1 MVWQIEFLR
10 SAERDL
16 NRLDRPVR
24 RRILSFLHG
33 RLGTTDN
40 PRSLGAAL
48 RGSEMGELWRYRVGD
63 WRIVA
68 QIEDNTMRILVVRID
83 HRRDVYRLL

>member
-1 MVWQIEFLR
+1 MVWRIEFLR

-33 RLGTTDN
+33 RLASTDN
-40 PRSLGAAL
+40 PRSSGAAL

>member
-1 MVWQIEFLR
+1 MVWRIEFLR

-33 RLGTTDN
+33 RLASTDN